1 MTGIELSSRFFL
13 QLGVI
18 VGAGA
23 HAAVHKSISMLG
35 LGTDNIESVP
45 MDDQGRMRPDQV
57 PKLDEALAEVARQTG
72 IGAAAV
78 RKLFQLLRNSGE
90 VLQVSTE
97 FYFAASAIDELIA
110 KIKLF
115 AGSSSDRMIDV
126 AVFKDIAGVSRKY
139 AIPLLEY
146 LDQRKITARRGD
158 KRLII

>member
-1 MTGIELSSRFFL
+1 MLAELASKGKIIIERDTVRLDTFTAQLSELEASAL
-13 QLGVI
+13 SQLRLTYSK
-18 VGAGA
+18 AG
-23 HAAVHKSISMLG
+23 L
-35 LGTDNIESVP
+35 E
-45 MDDQGRMRPDQV
+45 V
-57 PKLDEALAEVARQTG
+57 PKLDQVLAEVARQTG

-78 RKLFQLLRNSGE
+78 RKLFQQLRDSGG
-90 VLQVSTE
+90 VLQVSSE
-97 FYFAASAIDELIA
+97 FYFAASAINELIA

-115 AGSSSDRMIDV
+115 AESSSDRMIDV